1 MPHPAKEQSDEHEDG
16 HLRGERFRR
25 GDPDLRTRVHV
36 NAAVAFARDGAR
48 DVVANAEGAIPL
60 APAFPHRAE
69 GVGGFAALADR
80 EDYGVARHRGIAMAK
95 LAREFHFRRNPR
107 ELLEDVFA
115 DHGRMQRRAAAGQ
128 DDAADIAQLRGR
140 HVEAAEFGG
149 AFFRAETAAHGIA
162 HRAWLLKDFLEHVMR
177 VIALPDVFVGE
188 LDFAD
193 FVGPA
198 FAGDRADLEFVA
210 LDRDDIE
217 VVQVNRVARVSD
229 DRADVAG
236 EKIFVFAN
244 TEDERAAAARADDEV
259 RNVLMDERDAISADD
274 LLQRRAHCRN
284 ETAFIVNGRSARRF
298 SPRTRRKVSRSNAP
312 GLPCPSRR

>member
-1 MPHPAKEQSDEHEDG
+1 
-16 HLRGERFRR
+16 
-25 GDPDLRTRVHV
+25 
-36 NAAVAFARDGAR
+36 
-48 DVVANAEGAIPL
+48 
-60 APAFPHRAE
+60 
-69 GVGGFAALADR
+69 
-80 EDYGVARHRGIAMAK
+80 
-95 LAREFHFRRNPR
+95 
-107 ELLEDVFA
+107 
-115 DHGRMQRRAAAGQ
+115 MQRRAAAGQ

-140 HVEAAEFGG
+140 HVEAAELGG

-162 HRAWLLKDFLEHVMR
+162 HRARLLKDFLEHVMR
-177 VIALPDVFVGE
+177 VIALLDVFVAE

-193 FVGPA
+193 LVSPA

-217 VVQVNRVARVSD
+217 VVQINRVARVGD

-236 EKIFVFAN
+236 EEILVLAN
-244 TEDERAAAARADDEV
+244 SEHERTAAARADDEI

-284 ETAFIVNGRSARRF
+284 ETAFVVERRSVAVLR
-298 SPRTRRKVSRSNAP
+298 PQTRRKVSRSNGP